1 MGTLK
6 AALSALFNQNTT
18 NAASQQNALVPIVK
32 YQNSQYQIIGVDSM
46 ANLASVLGGITTNL
60 SNSDSL
66 DDITTPGKYVYK
78 STNPSMTGVPSGITT
93 PFFMY
98 VDSYTS
104 GNNVVTL
111 QKIVTL
117 SYNDIYIR
125 NYSASQ
131 SKWLDWKKFEGVSIT

>member
-1 MGTLK
+1 
-6 AALSALFNQNTT
+6 
-18 NAASQQNALVPIVK
+18 
-32 YQNSQYQIIGVDSM
+32 
-46 ANLASVLGGITTNL
+46 
-60 SNSDSL
+60 
-66 DDITTPGKYVYK
+66 
-78 STNPSMTGVPSGITT
+78 MTGIPSGITT

-125 NYSASQ
+125 NYSALQ